1 MFIPLF
7 LWLLLRFLYYVVLNM
22 ADVLRLP
29 YALLGSYSLF
39 ASDTFLFRKCFKN
52 ALFYIII
59 MARPISEFGV
69 QPAIESSTSL
79 QYYQ

>member
-7 LWLLLRFLYYVVLNM
+7 VWLLFWFLYYVALNR

-29 YALLGSYSLF
+29 YGLMGSYSLF
-39 ASDTFLFRKCFKN
+39 GSDIFPLKKCFKI

-59 MARPISEFGV
+59 MARPISEFFV
-69 QPAIESSTSL
+69 QP
-79 QYYQ
+79 